1 MAGKVQTFLLFKMKP
16 AIGLIAGTL
25 LFITLPIYA
34 SPALEALD
42 DVKAISIKE
51 FSEQLSAVE
60 KEFESYSTVD
70 QEYIQLLRGYR
81 FTLTGD
87 YASANTHLQQLVKE
101 IKDESILVR
110 VKALLVNVQGITQ
123 EYQSA
128 FLYLDEISRA
138 LPLNI
143 GARAKEHVL
152 SVMAYTYGQL
162 EQYETAKFYSQLLI
176 DNGLTDRVK
185 CHGKVHFLNS
195 LFGLKEWG
203 LFNELAEDS
212 FQYCREINEFVFGHS
227 IRIKK
232 LDFLLQNGMY
242 EEAKNY
248 FAFIRDDVEKLGYP
262 IFTSWLYSIA
272 AQTELSTGNIEGAER
287 LATNAISNTIAKLNQ
302 ANFTLPL
309 QNAYFVLYK
318 VNEQQGNFNNA
329 LHYYVLYSEVKQAI
343 SDNRFAQQQA
353 YYTVRAEVE
362 VKNQRIELLNKDNE
376 LLFIQ
381 KNVIEE
387 EVRQTRIMLSV
398 LAVVL
403 SIALYLAYKG
413 ITGRRRFKKIAEFD
427 QLTGISNRYHFNIQA
442 ALALDYSE
450 KNKQP
455 AAVVLFDL
463 DHFKQINDNYGHAAG
478 DWALQAV
485 VATCRNFMRNN
496 DVFGRIGGEEFAVV
510 LPGCKTDKA
519 ALLAEICRDAIA
531 SIDTAE
537 CGTAFPLTASFGVS
551 GSDTSGYQLKQLLA
565 DADKAMYRAK
575 DGGRNQVF
583 SVGED

>member
-1 MAGKVQTFLLFKMKP
+1 MIVGFLL
-16 AIGLIAGTL
+16 LCTL
-25 LFITLPIYA
+25 QVQA
-34 SPALEALD
+34 NQELEKLD
-42 DVKAISIKE
+42 DLKVVNVAE
-51 FSEQLSAVE
+51 FSKNLSVL
-60 KEFESYSTVD
+60 ESDLSSLTAYELDYFKLLKGYQYS
-70 QEYIQLLRGYR
+70 LSS
-81 FTLTGD
+81 D
-87 YASANTHLQQLVKE
+87 YKAAKTHL
-101 IKDESILVR
+101 ESMLENVTNEDILIR
-110 VKALLVNVQGITQ
+110 VKALLVNLQAVTQ
-123 EYQSA
+123 DYKSA
-128 FLYLDEISRA
+128 FTYLEDISRT
-138 LPLNI
+138 LKNI
-143 GARAKEHVL
+143 KNARSREHAL
-152 SVMAYTYGQL
+152 SVLAYSYNQL
-162 EQYETAKFYSQLLI
+162 EEFDTAKFYSELLI
-176 DNGLTDRVK
+176 ESALSDRAK
-185 CHGKVHFLNS
+185 CH
-195 LFGLKEWG
+195 
-203 LFNELAEDS
+203 A
-212 FQYCREINEFVFGHS
+212 QYH
-227 IRIKK
+227 
-232 LDFLLQNGMY
+232 LLSSY
-242 EEAKNY
+242 
-248 FAFIRDDVEKLGYP
+248 L
-262 IFTSWLYSIA
+262 
-272 AQTELSTGNIEGAER
+272 GAER
-287 LATNAISNTIAKLNQ
+287 KQEFTDLVDSSVEFCINLNEFLFANLIRAKKLEYFYQEEMYEVAENYYESYKTEVDKIGYPVLTAGTLSIIAKIKLNLNKFDE
-302 ANFTLPL
+302 ASPIAHNALKNLNKSDFTLAL
-309 QNAYFVLYK
+309 QDTL
-318 VNEQQGNFNNA
+318 
-329 LHYYVLYSEVKQAI
+329 YVLYRIYEYKQDYQNALSYYSNYSQAKQAI